1 MQGYEQ
7 GSQNQG
13 NCAEQLNHHV
23 ERGASCI
30 LERITDG
37 IANHACLVRF
47 TVLTQNSS
55 GSVEAIN
62 HFALGIHTQVTS
74 LDIFLGIVPRA
85 STVVQE
91 SCNDNTTHCS
101 DHQQTCFGLRAE
113 DRPHCNGSQY
123 SYKAG

>member
-1 MQGYEQ
+1 
-7 GSQNQG
+7 
-13 NCAEQLNHHV
+13 
-23 ERGASCI
+23 RGASCI

-47 TVLTQNSS
+47 TSLTQNSS

-62 HFALGIHTQVTS
+62 HLSFGIHTQVTS

-91 SCNDNTTHCS
+91 SCNDNTTHCPN
-101 DHQQTCFGLRAE
+101 HQQTCFVLWPKIR
-113 DRPHCNGSQY
+113 RHCHESQ
-123 SYKAG
+123 